1 MAVNPFAGGMGNN
14 GSGWSPEVAQYVNS
28 VSANQFRS
36 DTPNIAGYYSQSVN
50 NAANRKA
57 IEWANQQKMMDPAYW
72 AQAFSANSGGN
83 TLGSL
88 VTPQNFDQSDAYKW
102 NFEQGREA
110 VNRTA
115 AAKRMLGSGN
125 RLSELTKFG
134 QGLASQEYG
143 NEFNRQLSLK
153 QLEQNQ
159 RAQNMQMGMNAMQSM
174 KRYMP
179 PGQFQTAGGV
189 ATRWD

>member
-1 MAVNPFAGGMGNN
+1 MATNDYVDSYLRQSMYNTPQYNYSYGLVDPGMAQANSTI
-14 GSGWSPEVAQYVNS
+14 SGAWQQN
-28 VSANQFRS
+28 
-36 DTPNIAGYYSQSVN
+36 DM
-50 NAANRKA
+50 RKN
-57 IEWANQQKMMDPAYW
+57 IEWANKQKMYDPAYW
-72 AQAFSANSGGN
+72 AQAFSGNSSGN

-88 VTPQNFDQSDAYKW
+88 MSPQNFNQSDAYKW

-143 NEFNRQLSLK
+143 NEFNRQLALK
-153 QLEQNQ
+153 QLENDN
-159 RAQNMQMGMNAMQSM
+159 RRMNMQSSMQMMQSIP
-174 KRYMP
+174 KIAP
-179 PGQFQTAGGV
+179 QIGG
-189 ATRWD
+189 W

>member
-14 GSGWSPEVAQYVNS
+14 GSGWSPEVAGIYNNIVN
-28 VSANQFRS
+28 QQG
-36 DTPNIAGYYSQSVN
+36 TGGGGGYSFGKSIYDRMQAV
-50 NAANRKA
+50 
-57 IEWANQQKMMDPAYW
+57 EWANRQKMQDPAYW
-72 AQAFSANSGGN
+72 AQAFSGGN
-83 TLGSL
+83 NSLGSL
-88 VTPQNFDQSDAYKW
+88 VSPQNFNQSDAYKW

-115 AAKRMLGSGN
+115 ADRRMLGSGN

-159 RAQNMQMGMNAMQSM
+159 RAQNMQMGMNAMESM

-179 PGQFQTAGGV
+179 PGVFRTAGGV